1 MHTGSNSVFRVFS
14 TFIVWISKSLCIFL
28 IQPVIIKLFVISIN
42 VLVKIWKYTAQK
54 EVIKRRNFV

>member
-14 TFIVWISKSLCIFL
+14 TFIVWINKSLCIFL

>member
-42 VLVKIWKYTAQK
+42 VLIKIWKYTAQK
-54 EVIKRRNFV
+54 EVVKRRNFV